1 MSRDLALVVGANG
14 LVGSC
19 IAARLAQRQRVI
31 AVGRG
36 PAREAML
43 ALLAVERHVD
53 EADHVKGPL
62 QPLGALHL
70 GRAQGLHAGVEYE
83 DIDLSLD
90 GALQDLIETR
100 RPADVIFAA
109 GMTDVDACE
118 RDVTMAWQL
127 NVRAVEEAALGCRE
141 TGARLLSLSTD
152 YVFDGRNGPY
162 AESDQPSPRGVYART
177 KRAGEE
183 AALLLAPDCAVARV
197 AAIFS
202 GRRGAKKTFAVSV
215 AQALREGR
223 EVKAFH
229 DQIVSPTLADNA
241 AALCIALLDSEAQ
254 GIVHCAGADAV
265 TRVEFCR
272 TLARKLGADD
282 TLVVPVALADLKLPA
297 PRPLLCGLKVDLI
310 RELGGVPLSLE
321 QALDLFLEEQRAS
334 GQLPQAQAQQAQ
346 QQQARQHPPEQ
357 RESAPYG
364 APDAQPETTR

>member
-1 MSRDLALVVGANG
+1 MSRDLAVVVGANG

-19 IAARLAQRQRVI
+19 IAAQLSRRQRVI

-36 PAREAML
+36 APREAMQ
-43 ALLAVERHVD
+43 ALLAAERLGD
-53 EADHVKGPL
+53 EANQAETPL
-62 QPLGALHL
+62 QPLGKPNL
-70 GRAQGLHAGVEYE
+70 GRARGLHAGVEYE

-100 RPADVIFAA
+100 RPAAVIFAA

-118 RDVTMAWQL
+118 REVPMAWQL

-141 TGARLLSLSTD
+141 VGARLISLSTD
-152 YVFDGRNGPY
+152 YVFDGSRGPY
-162 AESDQPSPRGVYART
+162 SESDQPSPRGVYART

-254 GIVHCAGADAV
+254 GIVHCAGAEAV

-272 TLARKLGADD
+272 TLARKLGVAE

-297 PRPLLCGLKVDLI
+297 PRPLLCGLKVDQI
-310 RELGGVPLSLE
+310 RELGGVPLSLD

-346 QQQARQHPPEQ
+346 QQQARQHPTAPS
-357 RESAPYG
+357 ESAPPA
-364 APDAQPETTR
+364 APRAPPETTR